1 MSRRPRNL
9 FDALP
14 RIASGEEFESLVRR
28 PGVHIERIV
37 SSPKPEPTLYE
48 QPWDEWVLLL
58 QGDATLDLDG
68 EPVQLAAGD
77 HLLIP
82 AGLPHR
88 VLATSD
94 EPRCLWLA
102 VHLRGSADPPEHRG

>member
-1 MSRRPRNL
+1 MTS
-9 FDALP
+9 A
-14 RIASGEEFESLVRR
+14 ASGQPSFRR
-28 PGVHIERIV
+28 WPV
-37 SSPKPEPTLYE
+37 PTFPRLR
-48 QPWDEWVLLL
+48 P
-58 QGDATLDLDG
+58 
-68 EPVQLAAGD
+68 GD

-102 VHLRGSADPPEHRG
+102 VHLRDCAEPPEHRD

>member
-1 MSRRPRNL
+1 L
-9 FDALP
+9 
-14 RIASGEEFESLVRR
+14 GEEFQTLLRR

-37 SSPKPEPTLYE
+37 SSPRPEPVLYE
-48 QPWDEWVLLL
+48 QAWDEWVLLL
-58 QGDATLDLDG
+58 AGEANLELDGDAVRLR
-68 EPVQLAAGD
+68 AGD

-102 VHLRGSADPPEHRG
+102 VHLHGGSDQLQPQLQPQPLD